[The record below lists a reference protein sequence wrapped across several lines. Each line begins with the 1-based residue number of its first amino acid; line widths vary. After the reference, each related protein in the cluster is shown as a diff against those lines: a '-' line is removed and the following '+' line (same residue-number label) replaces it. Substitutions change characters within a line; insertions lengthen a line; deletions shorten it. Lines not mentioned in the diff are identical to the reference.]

1 MVESMGVSSTTHK
14 PTESYSEGN
23 QHCNGLY
30 RLFIVSNVCQVSVV
44 TCVEPVEASAAL
56 VFCPG

>member
-1 MVESMGVSSTTHK
+1 MKDEESLSVSCTTHK
-14 PTESYSEGN
+14 PTKSHS
-23 QHCNGLY
+23 
-30 RLFIVSNVCQVSVV
+30 VSITMASTDYLVLNVCQVSVV